1 MAEFTY
7 LIPNSQDL
15 FRVFPHEKNEVIAVD
30 SVQPVP

>member
-7 LIPNSQDL
+7 LTPSSQDL
-15 FRVFPHEKNEVIAVD
+15 FRVFPHEKKEVIAVD